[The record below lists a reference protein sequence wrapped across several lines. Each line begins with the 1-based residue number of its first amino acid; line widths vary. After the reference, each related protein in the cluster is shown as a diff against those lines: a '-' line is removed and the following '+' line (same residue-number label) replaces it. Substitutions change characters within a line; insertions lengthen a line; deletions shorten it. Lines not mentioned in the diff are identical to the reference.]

1 MRLRTFTAASISEA
15 MAQVRRELGPD
26 AIIIATQE
34 RADGGVSIRA
44 AAEEGA
50 VQPSKDSPQLA
61 TRRREAERTRGRGD
75 HADGITRI
83 ARALAWHDV
92 PDSAAEAIMDAAIS
106 LEEAEP
112 TATLARALDARYAVH
127 PVEVSPARPILFAG
141 APGAGKSSA
150 MARLAARA
158 VSQGVTPLL
167 VSCDQRAGASA
178 QMQTYAKAL
187 QLDFEAAPGA
197 RELDLVLDGAN
208 GRPVFIDTGGVNP
221 FDLEALESLTYLAAT
236 ADAEIVAVMEAGQI
250 PADAEDAA
258 ALFASIGA
266 ARVIF
271 TRLDIARRMGA
282 LLAAGEAGFSY
293 AHIAASPFIGSGLAP
308 ATPLRLAR
316 ALLEDPHDDSGEDG
330 PEEAA
335 S

>member
-1 MRLRTFTAASISEA
+1 MRLRTFTAASMSEA

-26 AIIIATQE
+26 AIIIATQQQD
-34 RADGGVSIRA
+34 DGAVSVRA

-50 VQPSKDSPQLA
+50 VQPATDTPQTA
-61 TRRREAERTRGRGD
+61 SRRRDAERARGRGD
-75 HADGITRI
+75 SADGLTRI
-83 ARALAWHDV
+83 ARALAWHQV

-106 LEEAEP
+106 LEDGEP

-127 PVEVSPARPILFAG
+127 PVEPDPSRPILFAG
-141 APGAGKSSA
+141 APGAGKSSV

-158 VSQGVTPLL
+158 VAQGINPLL
-167 VSCDQRAGASA
+167 VSADQRAGAAA

-187 QLDFEAAPGA
+187 HLDFEPAPGA
-197 RELDLVLDGAN
+197 RELDLVLDGAG

-221 FDLEALESLTYLAAT
+221 FDLDALESLTYLAAT
-236 ADAEIVAVMEAGQI
+236 ADAEIVVVMEAGQI

-258 ALFASIGA
+258 ALFTSIGA

-282 LLAAGEAGFSY
+282 LLAAGEAGLSY

-316 ALLEDPHDDSGEDG
+316 ALLEDPAEDIA
-330 PEEAA
+330 EEPA

>member
-1 MRLRTFTAASISEA
+1 MFATAVAEAVGLRRVHLFALGTVFSAYGSAISDVLHVYERALTAKPEVAALTAAAQNLIEQAQRDLRGEGFDPAAASYHWTVQNAARERAETTGDVACAAVTLVEA
-15 MAQVRRELGPD
+15 LPD
-26 AIIIATQE
+26 AGLL
-34 RADGGVSIRA
+34 R
-44 AAEEGA
+44 
-50 VQPSKDSPQLA
+50 
-61 TRRREAERTRGRGD
+61 
-75 HADGITRI
+75 
-83 ARALAWHDV
+83 
-92 PDSAAEAIMDAAIS
+92 
-106 LEEAEP
+106 
-112 TATLARALDARYAVH
+112 LDARYAVH
-127 PVEVSPARPILFAG
+127 PVEISPSRPILFAR
-141 APGAGKSSA
+141 APGTGKASV

-158 VSQGVTPLL
+158 VSQGVSPLL
-167 VSCDQRAGASA
+167 VSCDQRAGAGA

-187 QLDFEAAPGA
+187 HLDFETAPGA
-197 RELDLVLDGAN
+197 RELDLVLGQAA

-221 FDLEALESLTYLAAT
+221 FDLDALESLTYLAAT
-236 ADAEIVAVMEAGQI
+236 ADAEIIAVMEAGQI

-316 ALLEDPHDDSGEDG
+316 ALLEDPTEDG
-330 PEEAA
+330 PE
-335 S
+335 

>member
-1 MRLRTFTAASISEA
+1 MRLRTFTAPSIADA

-34 RADGGVSIRA
+34 QADGGVSIRA

-50 VQPSKDSPQLA
+50 VLPSKDSPALA
-61 TRRREAERTRGRGD
+61 TKRREAERMRARGD
-75 HADGITRI
+75 NADGLTRI
-83 ARALAWHDV
+83 ARALAWHEV

-106 LEEAEP
+106 LEDGES

-127 PVEVSPARPILFAG
+127 PVEINPARPILFAG

-158 VSQGVTPLL
+158 VSQGVNPLL
-167 VSCDQRAGASA
+167 VSTDQRAGASA
-178 QMQTYAKAL
+178 QMEAYARAL
-187 QLDFEAAPGA
+187 HLDFETAPGA
-197 RELDLVLDGAN
+197 HELDLVLDLAA
-208 GRPVFIDTGGVNP
+208 GRPVFVDTGAVNP
-221 FDLEALESLTYLAAT
+221 FDLDALESLTYLAAT
-236 ADAEIVAVMEAGQI
+236 ADAEIIAVMEAGQI

-258 ALFASIGA
+258 ALFTSIGA

-282 LLAAGEAGFSY
+282 LLAAGETGLSY

-316 ALLEDPHDDSGEDG
+316 ALLEEPTEAG